1 MGAGGKEYLNS
12 FESFDP
18 KIIIENGSA
27 SREETSRNQK
37 CEETGVR
44 GNGRARKPACEETGV
59 RGNRNVRN
67 SNGRVGQ

>member
-27 SREETSRNQK
+27 RKQVGNRSARKRECK
-37 CEETGVR
+37 ETGVR
-44 GNGRARKPACEETGV
+44 RNRRARKPA
-59 RGNRNVRN
+59 
-67 SNGRVGQ
+67 